1 MKVGIIF
8 FKYPLYGGGSYFQ
21 EFVDALCLKSKNV
34 VLIASHYP
42 KEEFVHP
49 KNLIIKWVSFY
60 NFLIIGDLIFNW
72 NIFWTGI
79 FSREFRSV
87 DIINVVSARGVLA
100 AKLLGKILKKPV
112 VCTIEI
118 INSKQNG
125 FWDSV
130 FYRIQRWLFS
140 FNFDKIIC
148 WSHYYADIL
157 ISWGIKKEVVKI
169 LPGGINVSRY
179 NPSIDGSKIRK
190 MYPEKALIVFAKP
203 LYEYNRKTAEILL
216 EAVAMLGNEASVHI
230 LLGDGEQRNI
240 IEQKIQALDL
250 NNAVSF
256 MSVVSITEIPKY
268 IAASDI
274 IVLPFSYAA
283 TTSRSLLEAMAIGK
297 PIVTTA
303 VGEISMVVENEKE
316 AILVN
321 PNEKEVSRAIQRLLD
336 DKELAL
342 RLGKNARKKVEEKY
356 SIDNIVRS
364 TVAIYNEVIVR

>member
-21 EFVDALCLKSKNV
+21 EFVDVLCLKSEMV

-42 KEEFVHP
+42 KEKFVRP
-49 KNLIIKWVSFY
+49 KNLLIKWVCFY
-60 NFLIIGDLIFNW
+60 NFPFIGDLIFNW

-79 FSREFRSV
+79 FSYEFRKV
-87 DIINVVSARGVLA
+87 DVINVISARGVLA

-118 INSKQNG
+118 INNKRSG
-125 FWDSV
+125 FWDSI
-130 FYRIQRWLFS
+130 FYLIQRWLFS
-140 FNFDKIIC
+140 LNFDKIIC

-157 ISWGIKKEVVKI
+157 TSWGIKKEVIKI
-169 LPGGINVSRY
+169 LPGGIDVSRY
-179 NPSIDGSKIRK
+179 NPSVDGSEIRK
-190 MYPEKALIVFAKP
+190 MYHEKTLIVFAKP
-203 LYEYNRKTAEILL
+203 MYEYNRKTAEILL
-216 EAVAMLGNEASVHI
+216 EAVAMLGDEASVYI

-240 IEQKIQALDL
+240 IERKVQALGL
-250 NNAVSF
+250 NNMVSF
-256 MSVVSITEIPKY
+256 MPVVSITEIPKY

-283 TTSRSLLEAMAIGK
+283 TTSRSLLEAMALGK

-303 VGEISMVVENEKE
+303 VGEISMVVENDKD

-321 PNEKEVSRAIQRLLD
+321 SNEEEVSRAIQRLLD

-342 RLGKNARKKVEEKY
+342 RLGRNARKKVEEKY
-356 SIDNIVRS
+356 SIDNIVGS
-364 TVAIYNEVIVR
+364 TISVYNEVIAK